1 MEVVIVEYYGNL
13 NVQSIFLTQE
23 SSVRLTKAVFWD
35 SSSLM
40 PFPVPF
46 HVNTFFL
53 IKTDQQPTGIFLTLV
68 YLNNLSF
75 SAVSEL
81 LTFTIN
87 SQINLEMIVS
97 SQLNDLVATGD
108 QTNFLE

>member
-1 MEVVIVEYYGNL
+1 MEVVIVEYYGNF

-35 SSSLM
+35 NSSLM
-40 PFPVPF
+40 PFPVPS

-53 IKTDQQPTGIFLTLV
+53 IKTDQQPTGIFLTLA